1 MELLDANTKTK
12 VKASVPSS
20 ISIQPNSSTEKPFTI
35 TVDSSLPQGVYTGN
49 IYVKNKGQKKKFEF
63 HSHLVS
69 ILKIINVSMDLKL
82 LILLLA
88 QMATTY

>member
-12 VKASVPSS
+12 VKTSVPSS

-49 IYVKNKGQKKKFEF
+49 VYVKNKVRMKKLAF
-63 HSHLVS
+63 HLHLVS
-69 ILKIINVSMDLKL
+69 ILKITNV
-82 LILLLA
+82 
-88 QMATTY
+88 